1 MNTLHLFTIG
11 FTKKKAATFF
21 ELLQGAGVRR
31 VIDTRLNNVS
41 QLAGFTKRDDLSFFL
56 QAVAGIDYRHLTDLA
71 PTQSIFDNYKKHK
84 GEWSTYEQDFL
95 KLMQERQIEK
105 ILTPDLVDGA
115 CLLCS
120 EATPHY
126 CHRRLVAEY
135 LNQQWGNIRIC
146 HL

>member
-84 GEWSTYEQDFL
+84 G
-95 KLMQERQIEK
+95 
-105 ILTPDLVDGA
+105 
-115 CLLCS
+115 
-120 EATPHY
+120 
-126 CHRRLVAEY
+126 
-135 LNQQWGNIRIC
+135 
-146 HL
+146 